1 MPEPSSSS
9 PSSPPSTPPGTAPGA
24 LSTAGA
30 GPRRRALVVAGVVTL
45 TLLLIAV
52 LAVGVRWWRGPDSDL
67 ERAVSL
73 APADTERWTWTD
85 WAAVRERLGVTGT
98 DDDAVRRLLDAGFD
112 ADLTSAS
119 GLVESAPL
127 LAQSFGWSPA
137 SIDWELLAQ
146 SPDGALEIVGLGDD
160 ADTAALGERLESLGY
175 TRPDAAD
182 GVWEGGEEVLA
193 RLNAAGGTTGT
204 PTLQFV
210 AFDEERSLVLA
221 SDQLT
226 YLERGL
232 EEAAEEHEPSAPG
245 VTDVLATLP
254 EQPLSAVLLS
264 GEQACGALSMGAAGD
279 SDQAAADELLAPGR
293 AGQPADRL
301 RAGAAAARRR
311 RRRRPQEPLDLRVG
325 LGFES
330 EEQARTNADTRAAL
344 AAGPAPGQ
352 GGAFSDRFSVD
363 EVTAEGTTVTL
374 DLTPVTGA
382 YPLSDLSDGPVL
394 FATC

>member
-9 PSSPPSTPPGTAPGA
+9 PSSPPSSPSATAPDA
-24 LSTAGA
+24 VSTAGVD
-30 GPRRRALVVAGVVTL
+30 PRRRAIVVAGVVVL
-45 TLLLIAV
+45 TLRLIGV
-52 LAVGVRWWRGPDSDL
+52 LAVGVRWWRGPGSDL

-73 APADTERWTWTD
+73 APADTQRWTWTD

-160 ADTAALGERLESLGY
+160 ADASALGDRLESLGY
-175 TRPDAAD
+175 TRPDSPE

-193 RLNAAGGTTGT
+193 RLNAASGTAGT

-210 AFDEERSLVLA
+210 ALDEERSLLLA
-221 SDQLT
+221 SDQRA

-232 EEAAEEHEPSAPG
+232 EEAADEHEPSAAG
-245 VTDVLATLP
+245 VTDVLGTLP
-254 EQPLSAVLLS
+254 AQPLSAVLLT
-264 GEQACGALSMGAAGD
+264 GEQACGALSMGGAGD
-279 SDQAAADELLAPGR
+279 SDQAAADELLAQ
-293 AGQPADRL
+293 AGPVNPLTGFVLALLPPEDGGDGGSQA
-301 RAGAAAARRR
+301 
-311 RRRRPQEPLDLRVG
+311 PLDLRVG

-352 GGAFSDRFSVD
+352 GGAFSDRFTVD
-363 EVTAEGTTVTL
+363 EVTADATTVTL
-374 DLTPVTGA
+374 DLAPVAGA
-382 YPLSDLSDGPVL
+382 FPLSDLSDGPLL

>member
-1 MPEPSSSS
+1 MTEPSTSSSSS
-9 PSSPPSTPPGTAPGA
+9 PSTAAADDVSAAGTSA
-24 LSTAGA
+24 
-30 GPRRRALVVAGVVTL
+30 RRRALVVAGVVIL

-52 LAVGVRWWRGPDSDL
+52 LAVGVRWWRGPGSDL
-67 ERAVSL
+67 ERAVAL
-73 APADTERWTWTD
+73 APADSQRWTWTD

-98 DDDAVRRLLDAGFD
+98 DEAAVRRLLDAGFD

-160 ADTAALGERLESLGY
+160 ADTSALGDRLESLGY
-175 TRPDAAD
+175 TRPDSPE

-193 RLNAAGGTTGT
+193 RLNAASGTAGT

-210 AFDEERSLVLA
+210 AFDEDRSLVLT
-221 SDQLT
+221 SDQRT

-245 VTDVLATLP
+245 VTDVLGTLP
-254 EQPLSAVLLS
+254 EQPLSAVLLT
-264 GEQACGALSMGAAGD
+264 GEQACGALSMGAAGE
-279 SDQAAADELLAPGR
+279 SDQAAADEMLAQAGPVNPLTGFVLALLPPEGD
-293 AGQPADRL
+293 GD
-301 RAGAAAARRR
+301 GGS
-311 RRRRPQEPLDLRVG
+311 QEPLDLRVG

-352 GGAFSDRFSVD
+352 GGAFSDRFTVD
-363 EVTAEGTTVTL
+363 EVTADGTTVTL
-374 DLTPVTGA
+374 DLSPVTGA

>member
-1 MPEPSSSS
+1 MPEPSISAH
-9 PSSPPSTPPGTAPGA
+9 PQD
-24 LSTAGA
+24 
-30 GPRRRALVVAGVVTL
+30 RRTLRRGLVVAGVVAL

-52 LAVGVRWWRGPDSDL
+52 LAVGVRWWRGPGSDL

-73 APADTERWTWTD
+73 APADTQRWTWTD

-160 ADTAALGERLESLGY
+160 ADASALGDRLESLGY
-175 TRPDAAD
+175 TRPDSPE

-193 RLNAAGGTTGT
+193 RLNAASGSAGT

-210 AFDEERSLVLA
+210 ALDEERSLLLA
-221 SDQLT
+221 SDQRA
-226 YLERGL
+226 YLERSL
-232 EEAAEEHEPSAPG
+232 EEAADEHEPSAAG
-245 VTDVLATLP
+245 VTDVLGTLP
-254 EQPLSAVLLS
+254 AQPLSAVLLT
-264 GEQACGALSMGAAGD
+264 GEQACGSLSMGGAGD
-279 SDQAAADELLAPGR
+279 SDQAAADELLAQ
-293 AGQPADRL
+293 AGPVSPLTGFVLALLPPEEDGDGGSQA
-301 RAGAAAARRR
+301 
-311 RRRRPQEPLDLRVG
+311 PLDLRVG

-352 GGAFSDRFSVD
+352 GGAFSDRFTVD
-363 EVTAEGTTVTL
+363 EVTADATTVTL
-374 DLTPVTGA
+374 DLAPVAGA
-382 YPLSDLSDGPVL
+382 FPLSDLSDGPLL